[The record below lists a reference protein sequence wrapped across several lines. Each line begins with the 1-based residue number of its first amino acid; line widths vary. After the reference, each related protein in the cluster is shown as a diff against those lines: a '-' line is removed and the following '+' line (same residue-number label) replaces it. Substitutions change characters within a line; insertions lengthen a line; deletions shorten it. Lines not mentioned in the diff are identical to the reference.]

1 MYAKIDMTAAQRSL
15 AHRFHHFSSAI
26 FSMECFGVKCGKAHV
41 AAHGTDTIRTQCP
54 LASGERLQGSVVS
67 YSRAGV
73 REYNQTVIHRHSHAE
88 IRFVDFHVITWLRHT
103 RTYMNLRV
111 SKLKLI
117 PSRKHCFIKVIAIID
132 A

>member
-1 MYAKIDMTAAQRSL
+1 
-15 AHRFHHFSSAI
+15 
-26 FSMECFGVKCGKAHV
+26 MECFGVKCGKAHV

-111 SKLKLI
+111 NAQASQLFSQRVDHPMLT
-117 PSRKHCFIKVIAIID
+117 HELVW
-132 A
+132 